1 MRSSAAVGEKFA
13 RSTIEPMSPHSRHGR
28 PRTQARREKPARNS
42 TKHLPRFF
50 RPCGALEIS
59 DIFFRSDNMLALL
72 SLTSA
77 LLPTQPISG
86 AVRSGVMPTAANTRR
101 AALFAGSTAVLSML
115 PTSARADAIAD
126 IAARNNAKAMDD
138 RLNKD
143 EIAQEG
149 EDRQVLILLAISAVV
164 FAGPITGIKGAE
176 KAIDSMSTR
185 RGDDD
190 ALRANLKGKGGK
202 AKPAGRPA
210 GKMPWEK

>member
-28 PRTQARREKPARNS
+28 PRTQERREKLHEG
-42 TKHLPRFF
+42 HLPRFF

>member
-1 MRSSAAVGEKFA
+1 MLGPSHPDTKVRCTGDDNTPRRPSD
-13 RSTIEPMSPHSRHGR
+13 R
-28 PRTQARREKPARNS
+28 PRTESVFFALVGAPENCAP
-42 TKHLPRFF
+42 LPS
-50 RPCGALEIS
+50 E
-59 DIFFRSDNMLALL
+59 MLALL

-77 LLPTQPISG
+77 LLPTQPLSG
-86 AVRSGVMPTAANTRR
+86 AVRGAMPTAANTRR

-115 PTSARADAIAD
+115 PAAARADAIAD

-138 RLNKD
+138 RENRD

-176 KAIDSMSTR
+176 RAIDSMSTT

-190 ALRANLKGKGGK
+190 ALRANLKGAKGKGAKGKGAK